1 MGHRVGRVVEGESPA
16 ERGAASGVSGVDVLQ
31 RVLSGWPSGRRDVR
45 NARLGCRRLAS
56 RLFGVVACLAVFSSS
71 AFAQN
76 LTELRFLPGGFTIN
90 GQPPAVLFERDAEQI
105 LNAQV
110 SYEVEA
116 GYSGGDHLFARV
128 EPFGANPATLT
139 SPAPGCATSTTSA
152 TVDVLLQNGAWT
164 PSGARVGYSAAPFP
178 LPDPLPLERPAPEAR
193 SFQFAFGVLCQD
205 SKVEPTEQF
214 RVTVWFQ
221 TGSVAAPN
229 PALYPSLQYIVR
241 IEDDDSVRVV
251 EDVLIT
257 VAETDLDSTPRLRF
271 PQDALPVPVGTGDPV
286 CVAFAINAGLSTASV
301 PPGASGDPVDAR
313 LSGSFVRYGFFV
325 FSGGFSE
332 PSPVTTDL
340 VIVGDD
346 RREDSET
353 VVLDLYYDPV
363 GFSSASCSVSAP
375 TAVARVYAQMVV
387 TIEDDDEDTSGISPT
402 EFTVVETDL
411 DAPAA
416 LALTFGAVA
425 DADYCFAFELAYG
438 RSTAGAADAWVGA
451 GKSSSGTFVLRA
463 GLTEIIVR
471 DLIIAGD
478 DEVEGAET
486 LFIDVFE
493 RRRGSSCS
501 ASGTVVTVL
510 TVTIEDDDEDTS
522 GISPTEFTVVE
533 TDVDAPAALALTFGA
548 VADADYCFAF
558 ELAYGRSMAGAADAW
573 VGAGKSSSGTFVL
586 PAGLTEII
594 VRDFIIAGDDEVE
607 GAETL
612 FIDVFERR
620 RGSSCSASGTVV
632 TVLTVTIEDDDE
644 DTSGISPTEFTVVET
659 DVDAPAALALTFGAV
674 ADADYCFAFELAY
687 GRSMAGA
694 ADAWVGAGKSSSG
707 TFVLPAGLTEIIVR
721 DFIIAGDDE
730 VEGAEML
737 FIDVFERRR
746 GSSCSVSGTVVTVL
760 TVTIED
766 DDTDAPGIDAG
777 ALEVVET
784 DVDAVALLQLTLG
797 AVADETRCFPYRVAY
812 GRSTATRQ
820 DAWLV
825 NVSGD
830 SSPAGYGHF
839 VVHARSSTA
848 VSLNLMVAGDDL
860 VEGPETLH
868 LDLYAPGPAGQ
879 ADCQPTGAPT
889 GTLVVTIVDDD
900 IVVGIASMEVDGAV
914 DGLIREGDSGERG
927 SVHLLVTFERRL
939 TEPVTLRF
947 GSVADG
953 LARGA
958 APKQDVE
965 TVAVRSATVAV
976 GQIAVGLRVATVIGD
991 DRVEA
996 VEDFGVWVA
1005 VDDYGA
1011 ETKTWLRVRI
1021 GNDDVAG
1028 DEILSVRLEGIEGA
1042 AIVEGNP
1049 DPGAGG
1055 GDCQREWKCVL
1066 LLLELTGGRL
1076 SEDIT
1081 YEVHTVP
1088 GSARPGEDY
1097 RFRDGVRVT
1106 LEEGH
1111 LRSFNPA
1118 DPLRIEVRRDWF
1130 VEGPREDFY
1139 LVVQMIAANETPLV
1153 SWFERLEIVDDDRI
1167 GGEDGALWFGGE
1179 HELDACPGG
1188 SRRFEMVEPFAGHA
1202 ALVVLDLVVAQ
1213 RPTAEGDDT
1222 GEASCEVGLGNAV
1235 TEYRY
1240 ELRSASALVGVDVA
1254 VPADAGGRVR
1264 FVAGRGSLE
1273 LAVVG
1278 DGALEPV
1285 EDLSL
1290 VLLGGGGPVARFTVV
1305 IQDRES
1311 AVEATASRTAEAVRM
1326 GRVLASE
1333 VSDVLAERFSCA
1345 ASAACAALGADP
1357 AAQLWPGGAS
1367 GPRIAPMALVRRLPW
1382 GSAPAGVS
1390 PGPFSVGA
1398 DGGSLVAGGGEY
1410 GSPFGFGGGLGVPV
1424 RPFDRLV
1431 TVGRALDGVRYQG
1444 DPGRW
1449 LGAVNIARGDDR
1461 PGRWTVFTRFSYAEV
1476 EDVGNTAR
1484 RLRTSMLTMTGGVD
1498 RQVGQ
1503 VRVGVLYTHAAAA
1516 VETDAHGW
1524 AQETVEDPGRRPSA
1538 WRVVAPYAGWIPHRR
1553 FRLWVS
1559 PGWASGGE
1567 GGAALGEGLQAS
1579 MTMLV
1584 GGASASVFASD
1595 ELSVDVEADVF
1606 EVDVDRRATVTE
1618 LAFRTPDAALS
1629 GRAQRARLAGRV
1641 GMPIG
1646 DPSTTASRLT
1656 LRLGRRW
1663 DVGADLDWVWGPIRP
1678 QASWSGAGQIA
1689 ATDLLVDFRYR
1700 RLRSSLSLVATI
1712 GMQVG
1717 GEEPLVVGEHVRSP
1731 SRRRVGAAAG
1741 LQWGAAGSGAGWS
1754 ASVRPSYG
1762 HVSLAMP
1769 GWWSAAVPGMSG
1781 FGAFELVPLLDGE
1794 VGYQFEDGGNVALSA
1809 RQAFGG
1815 GRAGVGGIGALV
1827 RYGRGW

>member
-1 MGHRVGRVVEGESPA
+1 M
-16 ERGAASGVSGVDVLQ
+16 
-31 RVLSGWPSGRRDVR
+31 
-45 NARLGCRRLAS
+45 N
-56 RLFGVVACLAVFSSS
+56 
-71 AFAQN
+71 
-76 LTELRFLPGGFTIN
+76 
-90 GQPPAVLFERDAEQI
+90 
-105 LNAQV
+105 
-110 SYEVEA
+110 
-116 GYSGGDHLFARV
+116 
-128 EPFGANPATLT
+128 
-139 SPAPGCATSTTSA
+139 
-152 TVDVLLQNGAWT
+152 
-164 PSGARVGYSAAPFP
+164 
-178 LPDPLPLERPAPEAR
+178 
-193 SFQFAFGVLCQD
+193 SF
-205 SKVEPTEQF
+205 
-214 RVTVWFQ
+214 
-221 TGSVAAPN
+221 
-229 PALYPSLQYIVR
+229 
-241 IEDDDSVRVV
+241 
-251 EDVLIT
+251 
-257 VAETDLDSTPRLRF
+257 
-271 PQDALPVPVGTGDPV
+271 
-286 CVAFAINAGLSTASV
+286 
-301 PPGASGDPVDAR
+301 
-313 LSGSFVRYGFFV
+313 
-325 FSGGFSE
+325 
-332 PSPVTTDL
+332 
-340 VIVGDD
+340 
-346 RREDSET
+346 
-353 VVLDLYYDPV
+353 
-363 GFSSASCSVSAP
+363 
-375 TAVARVYAQMVV
+375 
-387 TIEDDDEDTSGISPT
+387 
-402 EFTVVETDL
+402 
-411 DAPAA
+411 
-416 LALTFGAVA
+416 
-425 DADYCFAFELAYG
+425 
-438 RSTAGAADAWVGA
+438 
-451 GKSSSGTFVLRA
+451 
-463 GLTEIIVR
+463 
-471 DLIIAGD
+471 
-478 DEVEGAET
+478 
-486 LFIDVFE
+486 
-493 RRRGSSCS
+493 
-501 ASGTVVTVL
+501 
-510 TVTIEDDDEDTS
+510 
-522 GISPTEFTVVE
+522 
-533 TDVDAPAALALTFGA
+533 
-548 VADADYCFAF
+548 
-558 ELAYGRSMAGAADAW
+558 
-573 VGAGKSSSGTFVL
+573 
-586 PAGLTEII
+586 
-594 VRDFIIAGDDEVE
+594 
-607 GAETL
+607 
-612 FIDVFERR
+612 
-620 RGSSCSASGTVV
+620 
-632 TVLTVTIEDDDE
+632 
-644 DTSGISPTEFTVVET
+644 
-659 DVDAPAALALTFGAV
+659 
-674 ADADYCFAFELAY
+674 
-687 GRSMAGA
+687 
-694 ADAWVGAGKSSSG
+694 
-707 TFVLPAGLTEIIVR
+707 
-721 DFIIAGDDE
+721 
-730 VEGAEML
+730 
-737 FIDVFERRR
+737 
-746 GSSCSVSGTVVTVL
+746 
-760 TVTIED
+760 
-766 DDTDAPGIDAG
+766 
-777 ALEVVET
+777 
-784 DVDAVALLQLTLG
+784 
-797 AVADETRCFPYRVAY
+797 
-812 GRSTATRQ
+812 
-820 DAWLV
+820 
-825 NVSGD
+825 GD
-830 SSPAGYGHF
+830 SSPAGYGRF
-839 VVHARSSTA
+839 VVQARSSTA

-900 IVVGIASMEVDGAV
+900 TVAGIASMEVDGAI
-914 DGLIREGDSGERG
+914 DGLVREGDSGERHL
-927 SVHLLVTFERRL
+927 VHVLVRFERRL
-939 TEPVTLRF
+939 TEPVILRF

-976 GQIAVGLRVATVIGD
+976 GQIAVRLRMATVIGD

-1042 AIVEGNP
+1042 AIVEGDP
-1049 DPGAGG
+1049 DPGVGG

-1076 SEDIT
+1076 SEDII

-1111 LRSFNPA
+1111 LRSFNRA

-1130 VEGPREDFY
+1130 VEAPREDFY

-1179 HELDACPGG
+1179 HELDDCPGG
-1188 SRRFEMVEPFAGHA
+1188 SRRFETVEPFAGHA
-1202 ALVVLDLVVAQ
+1202 AFVGLDLVIAQ
-1213 RPTAEGDDT
+1213 RRTAEGGET
-1222 GEASCEVGLGNAV
+1222 GEAACEVGLGNAV

-1240 ELRSASALVGVDVA
+1240 ELRSASASVGADVLAVD
-1254 VPADAGGRVR
+1254 PGGRVR

-1285 EDLSL
+1285 EELSL

-1333 VSDVLAERFSCA
+1333 VSDVLADRFSCA

-1367 GPRIAPMALVRRLPW
+1367 GPRIARLALVRRLPW

-1390 PGPFSVGA
+1390 TGASSVGA

-1410 GSPFGFGGGLGVPV
+1410 GSLFGSGGGLGVPV
-1424 RPFDRLV
+1424 RPFDRLAA
-1431 TVGRALDGVRYQG
+1431 VGRALDGVRYQG

-1449 LGAVNIARGDDR
+1449 LGTVNIARGDDR

-1516 VETDAHGW
+1516 VQTDAHGW

-1567 GGAALGEGLQAS
+1567 GGAGLGEGLQAS

-1700 RLRSSLSLVATI
+1700 RLRSSLSLVATL

-1717 GEEPLVVGEHVRSP
+1717 GEEPLVAGEHVRSP